1 MKYLKIY
8 SREQSLPNTL
18 LIIDDDAVNRMI
30 LKEIFQDAY
39 TIIEAEN
46 GREGLEMI
54 LERKNQI
61 CAVLLDVIMPV
72 MDGMELL
79 KELNRQKLTDTIPVF
94 LISAEVNEHV
104 VLEGYELGVMDVIEK
119 PVLPHVVRRRVDS
132 VVELFLSRRSMRNLL
147 EYQQMELVDKEAEIV
162 RLNMGMIEALAT
174 AIEFRSGESGEHVH
188 RIRDITKYLLLY
200 TSLGDGISPEAVEL
214 IGMGAVMHD
223 VGKIAISDTI
233 LNKPGKLTPE
243 EYEIMKTHTIQ
254 GAKILEK
261 IPQMKNHGAFTY
273 AHDIARHHHERW
285 DGSGYPDGLKGD
297 EITIWSQIVSLA
309 DVYDALV
316 SKRVYKEA
324 YGFEEAVRM
333 IQDGQ
338 CGVFNPEVLDRFM
351 EAEYEI
357 RCLYQ

>member
-174 AIEFRSGESGEHVH
+174 AIEFRSGESGEHVY

-338 CGVFNPEVLDRFM
+338 CGVFNPEVLDRFV